1 MFSIGLYR
9 ENMKKPSYLKPQAQ
23 SRAIW
28 YMYNQ
33 CSHSRRIVHESS
45 ENGKNHAYIL
55 RQKREFTRVSISKKS
70 RISSFFVHSDV
81 NLVTLVLFASL
92 NDALVVFSYI
102 FKRIYGARQLS
113 VYSLLSGLVPR
124 TDTWGQ

>member
-1 MFSIGLYR
+1 M
-9 ENMKKPSYLKPQAQ
+9 N
-23 SRAIW
+23 SR
-28 YMYNQ
+28 
-33 CSHSRRIVHESS
+33 VF
-45 ENGKNHAYIL
+45 L
-55 RQKREFTRVSISKKS
+55 FLKKS

-113 VYSLLSGLVPR
+113 VYSLLSGLVPSYQTR
-124 TDTWGQ
+124 KP

>member
-1 MFSIGLYR
+1 MR
-9 ENMKKPSYLKPQAQ
+9 E
-23 SRAIW
+23 SRG
-28 YMYNQ
+28 
-33 CSHSRRIVHESS
+33 
-45 ENGKNHAYIL
+45 NGKNHAYIL
-55 RQKREFTRVSISKKS
+55 RQKHEFTRVSISKKS

-124 TDTWGQ
+124 YQAKKP